1 MVSKRTD
8 KERAEDRQLQ
18 IRIAQINARL
28 QIQIAA
34 IFGFIAGGVGFSA
47 IAYPLVIE
55 NYPPFTPKSAIG
67 LLEFGVA
74 LSLFVI
80 AIIFT
85 KKAFESLNDF
95 NELK

>member
-28 QIQIAA
+28 QIQIEA
-34 IFGFIAGGVGFSA
+34 IFGFSA